1 MEILSQSF
9 KTQNIRVMSSALRVA
24 GSFVATLRDE
34 SGKARNEFASLCRPL
49 YTEINQQF
57 VKPTAVAEIK
67 GHSIIAMAHLVKTFH
82 SEMGGELASVM

>member
-1 MEILSQSF
+1 MEILSHSF

-49 YTEINQQF
+49 YTEINQ
-57 VKPTAVAEIK
+57 
-67 GHSIIAMAHLVKTFH
+67 
-82 SEMGGELASVM
+82 